1 MRERTAV
8 TIMKGK
14 VTFFAVHVLVPEGK
28 GRNPAASSNT
38 QNRVEASKRLGASQP
53 GRKVKK
59 KESATTHDCYC
70 GAAVKTFIFSGL
82 EAPATMESFQE
93 RPGSSSPAQPV
104 QNGPGWVVV
113 SL

>member
-59 KESATTHDCYC
+59 ESATTHDCYY
-70 GAAVKTFIFSGL
+70 GAAVKTSIFSGL

-93 RPGSSSPAQPV
+93 RPGSSFPAQLV